1 MPREWLDGGG
11 YLLEFRR
18 QGGAWRDEQGSTVST
33 VILWDY
39 LEPGQVAVRVAE
51 LFYETSRTGSRRPI
65 AGMALA
71 PDGRRIALAFD
82 TATPVIWQITGD
94 LPSYKP

>member
-1 MPREWLDGGG
+1 M
-11 YLLEFRR
+11 
-18 QGGAWRDEQGSTVST
+18 
-33 VILWDY
+33 
-39 LEPGQVAVRVAE
+39 E